1 MTEPILQVE
10 NLVKHFPVKKK
21 NRRGPALAVQ
31 AVSGISFSLA
41 PGETLG
47 LVGESGCGKT
57 TAGRTL
63 LKLTEP
69 TSGKI
74 IFEGRDITDLKP
86 SAMRSLRAQ
95 MQIIFQDPY
104 SALNPRQTIGKIIS
118 APFEIQGVE
127 PAGGMKPAVQ
137 ALMERVGL
145 NPEHYNR
152 YPHEFSGGQRQRI
165 GIARAIAL
173 KPRFIVADEP
183 VSALDVSIQAQ
194 VINLLD
200 DLKAEEKISMVFI
213 AHDLSVVQ
221 HISDRVAVMYLG
233 KIMELA
239 PTADLYATPHH
250 PYTSA
255 LLSAV
260 PLPDPR
266 SERTRE
272 RIILQGD
279 LPSPVNPPQGCV
291 FNTRCWK
298 AQDKCR
304 TEVPQLLTIGKSQV
318 ACHFPEN

>member
-118 APFEIQGVE
+118 APFEIQGIE
-127 PAGGMKPAVQ
+127 PAEGMKEAVQ

-152 YPHEFSGGQRQRI
+152 YYR
-165 GIARAIAL
+165 
-173 KPRFIVADEP
+173 K
-183 VSALDVSIQAQ
+183 
-194 VINLLD
+194 
-200 DLKAEEKISMVFI
+200 
-213 AHDLSVVQ
+213 
-221 HISDRVAVMYLG
+221 
-233 KIMELA
+233 
-239 PTADLYATPHH
+239 
-250 PYTSA
+250 
-255 LLSAV
+255 
-260 PLPDPR
+260 
-266 SERTRE
+266 
-272 RIILQGD
+272 
-279 LPSPVNPPQGCV
+279 
-291 FNTRCWK
+291 
-298 AQDKCR
+298 
-304 TEVPQLLTIGKSQV
+304 
-318 ACHFPEN
+318 